1 MVSFTRHFRDSA
13 LWTCDSALLSVT
25 VLYVFYELTQ
35 SAIICSKLIIE
46 AIEQGAL
53 KYLQN

>member
-1 MVSFTRHFRDSA
+1 MVSFTRHFHDQ
-13 LWTCDSALLSVT
+13 TFALLSVT

-53 KYLQN
+53 KYVQN

>member
-1 MVSFTRHFRDSA
+1 MVRFTRHFRDSA

-53 KYLQN
+53 KYVQN